1 MSNRSDFEAMRV
13 DGGGNAARMF
23 QALFCI
29 LLASG
34 CQDQSIEVHRIAPLS
49 TYESDWSSMAS
60 GAMKTHGP
68 IQFRYRLEE
77 YDGRSFKLDAFA
89 RTAIKGVGPI
99 TFDLMSDLPKTALVE
114 SKSLQKP
121 FSEAGYASA
130 ERRFEFSDPQN
141 YMDQVTVRIEIVLGN
156 QVARKTFNV
165 SLGPIP
171 KSRVKHCSPP
181 LQGCEQELPATIKKA
196 ELN

>member
-1 MSNRSDFEAMRV
+1 MSNRRDFEAMRV
-13 DGGGNAARMF
+13 DGGGNTARMF

-34 CQDQSIEVHRIAPLS
+34 CQDQSIEVLRIAPLS

-60 GAMKTHGP
+60 GAMKTQGP

-171 KSRVKHCSPP
+171 KSRVKYCSSS
-181 LQGCEQELPATIKKA
+181 LQGCEQELPATIKRA